1 MSSYCKCKSKG
12 NNVTVVFSLK
22 TAHHLCVEQL
32 EKGGG
37 TCSSVPPCASP
48 SPAETFSVIGFP
60 HLPRVCFLLTFNMF
74 NRSLVIV
81 PKTIKPVPA
90 IQMIHIHNTLGCFFF
105 FIMALVLFFSIIFS
119 VKSCDRSKKAS
130 FTVTKAP
137 KEMPSEGCLHRGRLG
152 QKGLS
157 LFCPSS

>member
-1 MSSYCKCKSKG
+1 M
-12 NNVTVVFSLK
+12 
-22 TAHHLCVEQL
+22 CVQRL
-32 EKGGG
+32 EEGGG
-37 TCSSVPPCASP
+37 TCSSVPPCASQ

-81 PKTIKPVPA
+81 PKTIKLVPA
-90 IQMIHIHNTLGCFFF
+90 IQMIHIHNTLVCFFFF
-105 FIMALVLFFSIIFS
+105 FIMALVLVFSIIFS

-137 KEMPSEGCLHRGRLG
+137 KKMPSKGCLHRGHPG